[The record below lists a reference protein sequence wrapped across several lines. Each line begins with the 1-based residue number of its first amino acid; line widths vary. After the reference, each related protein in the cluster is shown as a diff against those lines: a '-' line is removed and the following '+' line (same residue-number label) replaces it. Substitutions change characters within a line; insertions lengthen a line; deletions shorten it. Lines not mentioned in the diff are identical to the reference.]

1 MLAVLCGVRHGHPA
15 VWRRWLQ
22 RLGESGVQASSWE
35 AVLRHLVGR
44 WQGGD
49 VESNNLV
56 WEFLWV
62 TQRVEQA
69 D

>member
-1 MLAVLCGVRHGHPA
+1 M
-15 VWRRWLQ
+15 Q

-49 VESNNLV
+49 VESKQPGV
-56 WEFLWV
+56 GVPVGDAEG
-62 TQRVEQA
+62 
-69 D
+69 